1 MGFAARHEPI
11 GRTIALPVPMRIEDV
26 ALRPLEAY
34 PELPPTFH
42 CSPLRAD
49 ISVSACKSNFLS
61 GSRVSCRGCAVGVL
75 NAGVSE
81 RTAIDI
87 INDKRADG
95 HERAAAKGSLSCIR
109 CLKSGMTNKR
119 LIGKMR
125 LVRNTVC
132 VSCFNREREFVNGGV
147 NSKGMPIRKWAGL
160 RNATIT
166 VKTADG
172 KSKIEDIGLRID
184 AFECGRFVERTMPGA
199 TLVKTIIGDEII
211 EQFSLWT
218 PPPFSPWEPGMVR
231 GEKPKKP
238 TRTYIRRVSGRSS
251 KPSSAI
257 ASPVDWDDWD
267 TPLYAKPASDEH
279 SDANGSGS
287 ARRFGW
293 LPPMSEEDN
302 AAYRA
307 SFEEGDALDPES
319 IAAHWDLTADGLP
332 EFVEWLTD
340 GWPAPVIE
348 VGSEAACEH
357 EDVAH
362 DEIAL
367 EQLLMDDYREARPS
381 LSGLAKAH
389 GISATLAHYRLRTRG
404 TVEFPLDPNG
414 SVLHITNTS
423 GINGVSWVADR
434 NKWVARGHEG
444 DCAVHLGYF
453 DTIEA
458 AAAARAAFD
467 SKPVEPSDPVADA
480 IAPAEVAEPADPV
493 ADAINSIEPIAEDE
507 EVESEW
513 AGCSAD
519 GVLVTDYAREHGL
532 SDEAAAIVLG
542 MCDPEYADEP
552 QVIDSTAKLKSEPC
566 AKCTNEPVPKKLTG
580 KSLRKQQKREAREAR
595 AQQQPAAPSAPAAPS
610 IKHTCRAFV
619 HVLMS
624 GKLTA

>member
-61 GSRVSCRGCAVGVL
+61 GSRVSCRGCVVGVL

-87 INDKRADG
+87 INNKRADS

-172 KSKIEDIGLRID
+172 KRKIEDISLCMD

-199 TLVKTIIGDEII
+199 TLVKTIIGDEVI

-231 GEKPKKP
+231 DEKPSKP
-238 TRTYIRRVSGRSS
+238 KRTYTHRGTRRTGKKTSTV
-251 KPSSAI
+251 
-257 ASPVDWDDWD
+257 ASPVDWD
-267 TPLYAKPASDEH
+267 TPLYVKPAPSDE
-279 SDANGSGS
+279 SDSDGSRQ
-287 ARRFGW
+287 ARRCGW
-293 LPPMSEEDN
+293 LPPMDEEDD
-302 AAYRA
+302 AGYRA
-307 SFEEGDALDPES
+307 SLNEPALDSDS
-319 IAAHWDLTADGLP
+319 IAAFWDFTADGLA

-340 GWPAPVIE
+340 GWPVPVIE
-348 VGSEAACEH
+348 VGSEAK
-357 EDVAH
+357 
-362 DEIAL
+362 
-367 EQLLMDDYREARPS
+367 PS

-389 GISATLAHYRLRTRG
+389 SISATLAHYRLRTRG

-414 SVLHITNTS
+414 SVLHTRNTS
-423 GINGVSWVADR
+423 GINGVHWVVKR
-434 NKWVARGHEG
+434 NKWCARGYQAG
-444 DCAVHLGYF
+444 RAVHLGHF
-453 DTIEA
+453 DTIEDA
-458 AAAARAAFD
+458 TAARASFD
-467 SKPVEPSDPVADA
+467 SKPTEPSTLAADA
-480 IAPAEVAEPADPV
+480 IALPEVVEHAASDSEQP
-493 ADAINSIEPIAEDE
+493 EQ
-507 EVESEW
+507 ESEW
-513 AGCSAD
+513 AGCYLVRD
-519 GVLVTDYAREHGL
+519 GVTTYVCDYAKERGI
-532 SDEAAAIVLG
+532 SDEEAAIVLG
-542 MCDPEYADEP
+542 MCDPEYTDEEDDP
-552 QVIDSTAKLKSEPC
+552 QVIDSTAKLKSKPC
-566 AKCTNEPVPKKLTG
+566 AKRTNEPPKKLTG
-580 KSLRKQQKREAREAR
+580 KQQRKLEKAPRR
-595 AQQQPAAPSAPAAPS
+595 ASTAPQRIPQAQSGPIAQTAHAYMG
-610 IKHTCRAFV
+610 
-619 HVLMS
+619 VLFGMAHAQINPPPHRDS
-624 GKLTA
+624 P